1 VTTPHVHVNGHG
13 VIRAEIHVPG
23 KGPWFADLDFA
34 EDAPDVNG
42 AVTLT
47 VGSTT
52 FKGTVIPGSAGT
64 FMLQRRARIVAG
76 AGGWSRNV
84 TKLSYHN
91 DAGVLARTVAD
102 DAAHT
107 VGESIG
113 AFAGGAT
120 HLRFDYTRPVG
131 PASAVLE
138 DAARGAPWWVDYAGI
153 TRVGARPA
161 AAAAAGTYEVL
172 SYNPRHGDVV
182 LAVDDLSAVGIG
194 SVLSER
200 LDSPLTVRALEI
212 VITPESSRVTAWCPP
227 EGGVTNQL
235 TDTLTAIVE
244 RIMDRKL
251 LGKYRYR
258 VVNMTADRVNLQA
271 VSNVDGLPDLA
282 NISMWPGVAGAHA
295 VLAPGAEVLIEFIA
309 GNREDPVVVGFVGK
323 GGPGHSPVSLAFCES
338 AQAAARQGDLV
349 QSGGPGTIV
358 VFDTPPG
365 GNPPLPMTT
374 NTPYLVSFG
383 LIPPTAVLASPLF
396 GAISTG
402 SPKVK
407 L

>member
-1 VTTPHVHVNGHG
+1 MTAPHIHVNGHG
-13 VIRAEIHVPG
+13 VTRAEIHVPG
-23 KGPWFADLDFA
+23 NGPWFADVDFA
-34 EDAPDVNG
+34 EDAPG
-42 AVTLT
+42 VTGGVVLT

-52 FKGTVIPGSAGT
+52 FRGVVVPGSAGT

-76 AGGWSRNV
+76 AGGWSQLV
-84 TKLSYHN
+84 TRLSYHN

-113 AFAGGAT
+113 SFAGGAT
-120 HLRFDYTRPVG
+120 HLRVDYVRRVG
-131 PASAVLE
+131 TAAAVLE
-138 DAARGAPWWVDYAGI
+138 DAARGAPWWVGYDGI
-153 TRVGARPA
+153 THVGPRVAVPA
-161 AAAAAGTYEVL
+161 VTGSYEVL
-172 SYNPRHGDVV
+172 EYNARHGDVTM
-182 LAVDDLSAVGIG
+182 AVDDLSAVVIG
-194 SVLSER
+194 SVLSDR

-212 VITPESSRVTAWCPP
+212 VITPDASRVVAWCPP

-235 TDTLTAIVE
+235 ADTLRAIVE
-244 RIMDRKL
+244 RIVDRRL
-251 LGKYRYR
+251 FGKYRYR
-258 VVNMTADRVNLQA
+258 VVNMTADRANLQA

-282 NISMWPGVAGAHA
+282 NISMWAGTAGAHA
-295 VLAPGAEVLIEFIA
+295 ALTPGAEVLVEFVA
-309 GNREDPVVVGFVGK
+309 GDREDPIITGFVGK

-365 GNPPLPMTT
+365 GNAPLPMTT